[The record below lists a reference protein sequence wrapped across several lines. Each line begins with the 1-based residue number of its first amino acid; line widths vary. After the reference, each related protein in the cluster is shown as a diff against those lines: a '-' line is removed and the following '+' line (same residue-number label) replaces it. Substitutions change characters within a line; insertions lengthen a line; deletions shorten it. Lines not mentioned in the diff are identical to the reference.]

1 MNIIF
6 CILNLIHYFWVI
18 FLKKIENI
26 CLEIYQLDPVN
37 FFSGPRLA
45 WETALKT
52 TEVKL
57 ELLSDTDMLLIVE
70 KEIRGEICHSI
81 NRLID
86 MQLIH
91 AISKG
96 SSFLL

>member
-1 MNIIF
+1 MF
-6 CILNLIHYFWVI
+6 CILNLIHYIWVI

-26 CLEIYQLDPVN
+26 CLEIYQLEPVN
-37 FFSGPRLA
+37 LFSGPRLG
-45 WETALKT
+45 WEAALKK

-57 ELLSDTDMLLIVE
+57 ELLSDIDMLLIVE

-91 AISKG
+91 TINKEP
-96 SSFLL
+96 SFLL

>member
-1 MNIIF
+1 MF
-6 CILNLIHYFWVI
+6 RNLPVRSCE
-18 FLKKIENI
+18 FLFRPQI
-26 CLEIYQLDPVN
+26 
-37 FFSGPRLA
+37 RL
-45 WETALKT
+45 ETALKT